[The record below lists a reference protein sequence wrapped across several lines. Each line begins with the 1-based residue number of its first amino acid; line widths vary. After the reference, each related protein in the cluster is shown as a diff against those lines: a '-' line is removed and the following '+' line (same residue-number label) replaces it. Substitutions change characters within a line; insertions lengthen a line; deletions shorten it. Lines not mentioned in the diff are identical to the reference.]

1 MTDMGQ
7 IWDIGR
13 SIRATLRF
21 FYFFKIKVVNFYV
34 FLMTLKLHFQK
45 FTTLILKE
53 KRGKKSLIY
62 KKVLINLSEFAI

>member
-21 FYFFKIKVVNFYV
+21 FYFFKIKVVNFNV
-34 FLMTLKLHFQK
+34 FLMTLKLNFPK
-45 FTTLILKE
+45 FTTLILKKKKE
-53 KRGKKSLIY
+53 GKSH
-62 KKVLINLSEFAI
+62 